1 MDEHRLKVL
10 SMDEWQ
16 FRSFVDDQFR
26 AGDARAQEHRELLA
40 ANMAL
45 TQQIADSTAEIVE
58 TFGATKKGAQ
68 ILSAIGR
75 LAMRFG
81 FWLSR
86 FLFMTG
92 SLWAIF
98 HGHWPKGSE

>member
-1 MDEHRLKVL
+1 MEEGRVDVLAMDEF
-10 SMDEWQ
+10 Q
-16 FRSFVDDQFR
+16 FRSFVD
-26 AGDARAQEHRELLA
+26 ARLQEHKDLLA

-75 LAMRFG
+75 AAMHFG
-81 FWLSR
+81 FWLSK
-86 FLFMTG
+86 FLFMIG

>member
-1 MDEHRLKVL
+1 MEEGRVDVLAMDEL
-10 SMDEWQ
+10 Q
-16 FRSFVDDQFR
+16 FRSFVD
-26 AGDARAQEHRELLA
+26 ARLREHKELLT

-75 LAMRFG
+75 AAMRFG
-81 FWLSR
+81 FWLSK
-86 FLFMTG
+86 FLFMIG

>member
-1 MDEHRLKVL
+1 MDKRRLKVL
-10 SMDEWQ
+10 AMDEWQ

-26 AGDARAQEHRELLA
+26 AADARSQDHKDLLA

-45 TQQIADSTAEIVE
+45 TQRIADSTAEIVE

-81 FWLSR
+81 LWLSKL
-86 FLFMTG
+86 LFMIG

-98 HGHWPKGSE
+98 HGHWPKGNE

>member
-1 MDEHRLKVL
+1 MDERRLNVL
-10 SMDEWQ
+10 AMDEWQ

-26 AGDARAQEHRELLA
+26 AADARSQDHKELLA

-45 TQQIADSTAEIVE
+45 TQRIADSTAEIVE

-81 FWLSR
+81 FWLSK
-86 FLFMTG
+86 FLFIVG

-98 HGHWPKGSE
+98 HGHWPKGNE

>member
-1 MDEHRLKVL
+1 MSGSTMVSVAMDDSILT
-10 SMDEWQ
+10 
-16 FRSFVDDQFR
+16 FRPDGTV
-26 AGDARAQEHRELLA
+26 
-40 ANMAL
+40 
-45 TQQIADSTAEIVE
+45 TQKIADSTAEIVE

-75 LAMRFG
+75 VAMRFG

-86 FLFMTG
+86 FLFIVG
-92 SLWAIF
+92 SLWAVF

>member
-1 MDEHRLKVL
+1 MDERVNVL
-10 SMDEWQ
+10 AMDELQ
-16 FRSFVDDQFR
+16 FRSFVD
-26 AGDARAQEHRELLA
+26 ARLQEHKELLA

-45 TQQIADSTAEIVE
+45 TRQIADSTAEIVE

-68 ILSAIGR
+68 ILSAVGR

-81 FWLSR
+81 FWLSK
-86 FLFMTG
+86 FLFMIG

-98 HGHWPKGSE
+98 HGHWLKGNE